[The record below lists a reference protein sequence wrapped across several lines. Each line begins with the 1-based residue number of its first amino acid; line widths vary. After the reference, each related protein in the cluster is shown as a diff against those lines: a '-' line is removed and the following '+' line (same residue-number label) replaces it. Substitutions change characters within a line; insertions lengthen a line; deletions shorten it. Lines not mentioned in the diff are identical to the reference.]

1 MKNYKVTS
9 KDLVELGYK
18 PGPIFGLIL
27 SEFSKSYKYYS
38 KEDQLHILKLVKRN
52 PKDYISYQYKY
63 QYQSLLQKIALF
75 LEPPVIED
83 MTKSHKLRNK
93 SVPVEIYGREVIEEG
108 ALHQIYTAGKLPV
121 SVKAAL
127 MPDAH
132 QGYGLPIGGVLAT
145 KEAVIPYGVGVDI
158 GCRIALTLYD
168 LGNYKISGEAGK
180 IKNALNYNTFFGTGV
195 ENDMDIDSAIMD
207 DERWN
212 SIKVIKDLKD
222 TAWKQLGTSGG
233 GNHFVDIG
241 EVRMNKNVY
250 TGILTHSGSRG
261 FGAQIA
267 KYYTNLAKK
276 SCGLPSDAAHLAWLD
291 MKSDEG
297 MEYWLAMNLAGDYAK
312 ACHDEIHRRL
322 AKYLGWKSI
331 RKIENHH
338 NFAWKEIVDGE
349 DLIIHRKGATPAHK
363 GVLGIVPGS
372 MASDAFIIEGLGNKN
387 SINSAAHGAGRVLS
401 RTKAKAKISKS
412 MMNSYIKQRGVE
424 LIGGG
429 VDESPHAYKDIH
441 QVMDFQKDLVRI
453 IGTFTPK
460 IVKMAGD

>member
-1 MKNYKVTS
+1 MKKYKVTS
-9 KDLVELGYK
+9 KDLKELGYK

-27 SEFSKSYKYYS
+27 SEFSKSFKYYN
-38 KEDQLHILKLVKRN
+38 KEEQLAVLKLVKKD
-52 PKDYISYQYKY
+52 PKSKQWNTDP
-63 QYQSLLQKIALF
+63 LLEKIARF
-75 LEPPVIED
+75 LAPPVIED
-83 MTKSHKLRNK
+83 MTKSHKLNDK
-93 SVPVEIYGREVIEEG
+93 SVPLEIYGREGIEEG
-108 ALHQIYTAGKLPV
+108 ALNQIYIAGKLPI

-158 GCRIALTLYD
+158 GCRMALTLYD
-168 LGNYKISGEAGK
+168 SKYKLKGHDEQ

-195 ENDMDIDSAIMD
+195 ENDMDVDSHIMD

-233 GNHFVDIG
+233 GNHFIDVGHVEMGDEKFI
-241 EVRMNKNVY
+241 
-250 TGILTHSGSRG
+250 GILTHSGSRG
-261 FGAQIA
+261 LGAQLA
-267 KYYTNLAKK
+267 RHYTGLAKK
-276 SCGLPSDAAHLAWLD
+276 ACGLPKDAAHLAWLD

-297 MEYWLAMNLAGDYAK
+297 QEYWLAMNLAGDYAK
-312 ACHDEIHRRL
+312 ACHDEIHRRV
-322 AKYLGWKSI
+322 AKYLGWKPL

-338 NFAWKEIVDGE
+338 NFAWKETINGE
-349 DLIIHRKGATPAHK
+349 DLIVHRKGATPAQK

-372 MASDAFIIEGLGNKN
+372 MASDAFIIEGKGNEN

-401 RTKAKAKISKS
+401 RNKAKEKISKS
-412 MMNSYIKQRGVE
+412 MMRSYLKERGVE
-424 LIGGG
+424 LIGAD

-441 QVMDFQKDLVRI
+441 KVMEFQKDLVNI
-453 IGTFTPK
+453 IGKFTPK
-460 IVKMAGD
+460 IVKMA